1 MHVAVGSRC
10 SMAVML
16 WVAAAGVGGCS
27 KPDGD
32 KPCTCPETRA
42 AAGAAPV
49 APAAAGGTAA
59 ATGVPTEAEARAFV
73 EQQYVPTVQ
82 RLERMVGLTA
92 WNAYV
97 LGHEDFYRAR
107 EDGEVV
113 YRQFHADRKAF
124 ERVKAMKD
132 SPEVHDPGLKR
143 QLEVIFLQY
152 LDNQIDP
159 ELNAKIVELATSLE
173 QRFNKHRARF
183 RGEERGDNELKRML
197 RTATTS
203 EDAREAWEALK
214 QVGPLV
220 AEDLV
225 NLVELRNEAARQVGY
240 PDYHTMQ
247 LAMGEQTP
255 EGLKDLMDRVAALTD
270 APFARWK
277 SEIDAEL
284 AAKFELG
291 VEELQPWHYGDPFFQ
306 ESPAV
311 PGLDPDALWTGRD
324 LLAMAR
330 QFYTGIGLDVEPIL
344 QRSDLYEREGKSQ
357 HAFCF
362 DIDRSGDIR
371 VLLNL
376 KPDAHWADTTLHEL
390 GHAVYD
396 AGIDQDLPYLLR
408 GAAHTLTTEGIAMMM
423 GGLTYNAK
431 WLAAVTGQAPD
442 PETADRLRRQQ
453 IRSWLVFARWALVM
467 TDFERELYANPRQDL
482 GELWWSTVAR
492 HQLMARPADRTAP
505 DWATKIHLVSSP
517 VYYHNYLLG
526 ELFSAQLRS
535 YLAREVL
542 HVEFPAEVTFVG
554 HPELGPWLNEH
565 VFGPGKSLRWDA
577 FVEQVTGRPLRP
589 EAFVAQME

>member
-1 MHVAVGSRC
+1 
-10 SMAVML
+10 MAVML
-16 WVAAAGVGGCS
+16 WVAAAGVGCNKDG
-27 KPDGD
+27 GD
-32 KPCTCPETRA
+32 KPCACPESRPA
-42 AAGAAPV
+42 ASGGGPV
-49 APAAAGGTAA
+49 APATTGAGAA
-59 ATGVPTEAEARAFV
+59 ATATGAPSEAEARAFV
-73 EQQYVPTVQ
+73 EQEYQPTVQ
-82 RLERMVGLTA
+82 RLERVIGLAA

-97 LGHEDFYRAR
+97 LGNEDFYRAR
-107 EDGEVV
+107 EDAEVV
-113 YRQFHADRKAF
+113 YRRFHADRKTF
-124 ERVKAMKD
+124 ERVKTLKD

-173 QRFNKHRARF
+173 ERFNKHRSQF
-183 RGEERGDNELKRML
+183 RGEERGDNELKKVL
-197 RTATTS
+197 RTATGS
-203 EDAREAWEALK
+203 EEAREAWEALK

-240 PDYHTMQ
+240 PDYYTMQ
-247 LAMGEQTP
+247 LAIGEQTP

-277 SEIDAEL
+277 AEIDAEL
-284 AAKFELG
+284 AAKFGIG

-311 PGLDPDALWTGRD
+311 PGLEPDALWASRD
-324 LLAMAR
+324 ILALAR

-344 QRSDLYEREGKSQ
+344 KRSDLYEREGKSQ

-362 DIDRSGDIR
+362 HIDRSGDIR

-376 KPDAHWADTTLHEL
+376 KPDARWAETTLHEL

-396 AGIDQDLPYLLR
+396 AGVDPELPYLLR
-408 GAAHTLTTEGIAMMM
+408 GSAHTLTTEGIAMMM
-423 GGLTYNAK
+423 GGLTYSAK
-431 WLAAVTGQAPD
+431 WLGAVTGQVPD
-442 PETADRLRRQQ
+442 ADTANKLRRQQ

-482 GELWWSTVAR
+482 AELWWSTVAR
-492 HQLMARPADRTAP
+492 HQLMARPAERTAP
-505 DWATKIHLVSSP
+505 DWATKIHLVSAP

-542 HVEFPAEVTFVG
+542 QVEFPDEVIFVG
-554 HPELGPWLNEH
+554 RAEIGPWLNEH
-565 VFGPGKSLRWDA
+565 VFGPGKSQRWDA
-577 FVEQVTGRPLRP
+577 FVEQVTGRPLGP

>member
-1 MHVAVGSRC
+1 MRTGFGSRC

-16 WVAAAGVGGCS
+16 WVAAAGVGCS
-27 KPDGD
+27 KQAGE
-32 KPCTCPETRA
+32 KPCVCPEA
-42 AAGAAPV
+42 SPAGGGGNV
-49 APAAAGGTAA
+49 APTAATTGGTAEA
-59 ATGVPTEAEARAFV
+59 GVPTEAEARAFV
-73 EQQYVPTVQ
+73 EQEYVPTVQ
-82 RLERMVGLTA
+82 RLERVLGLTA

-113 YRQFHADRKAF
+113 YRRFHSDRKAF
-124 ERVKAMKD
+124 ERVQAMKD
-132 SPEVHDPGLKR
+132 SAEVHDPGLKR
-143 QLEVIFLQY
+143 QLELVHLQY

-159 ELNAKIVELATSLE
+159 ELNARIVELATSVE
-173 QRFNKHRARF
+173 ERFNKHRSQL
-183 RGEERGDNELKRML
+183 RGEELGDNELKRIL
-197 RTATTS
+197 RTATKS

-225 NLVELRNEAARQVGY
+225 NLVELRNEAARQVGFA
-240 PDYHTMQ
+240 DYYTMQ

-277 SEIDAEL
+277 GEIDTEL
-284 AAKFELG
+284 AAKFEVG

-306 ESPAV
+306 ESPPV
-311 PGLDPDALWTGRD
+311 PGLDPDALWTGED
-324 LLAMAR
+324 LLQMAR
-330 QFYTGIGLDVEPIL
+330 RFYTGIGLDVEPIL
-344 QRSDLYEREGKSQ
+344 KRSDLYEREGKSQ

-376 KPDAHWADTTLHEL
+376 KSDAHWADTTLHEL

-423 GGLTYNAK
+423 GGLTFNAK
-431 WLAAVTGQAPD
+431 WIAAATGRSPD
-442 PETADRLRRQQ
+442 AETAERLRRQQ

-482 GELWWSTVAR
+482 NELWWSTVSR
-492 HQLMARPADRTAP
+492 HQRMARPADRTSP
-505 DWATKIHLVSSP
+505 DWATKIHLVSVP

-542 HVEFPAEVTFVG
+542 RVEFPGDVIFVGRAEV
-554 HPELGPWLNEH
+554 GPWLREH
-565 VFGPGKSLRWDA
+565 VFAPGRSLRWDA
-577 FVEQVTGRPLRP
+577 FVEKVTGRPLGP